1 MRQEDDLKNLVEQ
14 TKQEYLDR
22 MEKENQLK
30 AATMEMIE
38 KQKQQVDR
46 LFDEHMKTLQE

>member
-1 MRQEDDLKNLVEQ
+1 LRQEKDLQALVEQ

-30 AATMEMIE
+30 AATIEMIE

-46 LFDEHMKTLQE
+46 IFDEHMKTLQE